1 MNLKPFEL
9 EQWLNK
15 PRDIDLASASIT
27 KLKIG
32 DLVSYIDPGMLL
44 DYGFTKGSESVR
56 EKVSK
61 LYNNVDPDRILITS
75 GTAEANFL
83 ALLRL
88 LEPGSEVVVIGPTYM
103 QCVNFARGMGAK
115 IQFCILREEEEYRF
129 DPAELKRQVS
139 KQTDLIICV
148 NPNNP
153 TGSILSEN
161 DMKTIC
167 QIAESIDAWILCDG
181 ALRGLETEGAF
192 ASSPI
197 SYYEKGISTGSLSK
211 LGLSGIRIGWMVAQK
226 EFVDACWS
234 YKDYTTLC
242 HSGIGEYFAEIA
254 LQQANFSRYL
264 KRSKDIIVNH
274 SKILA
279 EWINQ
284 NHKWVSWVPSR
295 AGHTGFLN
303 YRLNLSTR
311 DFCNLLLNEEGVLVS
326 PGDFF
331 ETPNHLRI
339 RYSVPERDL
348 HEGLR
353 RLGAFI
359 ERRVSGK
366 GTVAKTQ

>member
-1 MNLKPFEL
+1 MDLKPFEL
-9 EQWLNK
+9 ERWLNK

-32 DLVSYIDPGMLL
+32 DLVSYVDPEMLL
-44 DYGFTKGSESVR
+44 SYGLTKGSESIR
-56 EKVSK
+56 EKVSS
-61 LYNNVDPDRILITS
+61 LYNNIDPERILITS

-115 IQFCILREEEEYRF
+115 IRFCILREEEEYRF
-129 DPAELKRQVS
+129 NPTELKRQVS
-139 KQTDLIICV
+139 KQTDLIFCV

-167 QIAESIDAWILCDG
+167 EIAESIDAWVLGDG
-181 ALRGLETEGAF
+181 ALRGLEVEGVF
-192 ASSPI
+192 ASSPV
-197 SYYEKGISTGSLSK
+197 SYYEKGIATGSLSK
-211 LGLSGIRIGWMVAQK
+211 IGLSGIRIGWMVARK
-226 EFVDACWS
+226 EFVDTCWS

-254 LQQANFSRYL
+254 LQQDNFSRYL
-264 KRSKDIIVNH
+264 KRSKDIVVNH

-284 NHKWVSWVPSR
+284 NRKWISWVPSR
-295 AGHTGFLN
+295 AGHTAFLK
-303 YRLNLSTR
+303 YRLDLSTR
-311 DFCNLLLNEEGVLVS
+311 DFCSRLLEEEGVLVS

-331 ETPNHLRI
+331 ETPNHLRL
-339 RYSVPERDL
+339 RYSGPEGEL

-359 ERRVSGK
+359 ERRVSEK
-366 GTVAKTQ
+366 GTVAKPQ